1 MKHSHTSYDLW
12 HIVMGLDFCYTVHSE
27 MLCYQ
32 SVEAMKK
39 TNTSLHTRTLTGR
52 QLCQQRG
59 WTWILAPKPFDV
71 VSSLLYLGVVFTDWY
86 ISCDCESPGT
96 KLLLISGIVLILLS
110 IDRLEYW
117 WYGEETPAVSAIALL
132 LARILLIECVAQL
145 DHFNISPF
153 LYLIPPF
160 LATLYFGNRVGYL
173 LAGLAWIVYQFKQ
186 WMYEPYWYQNGRVV
200 NNFIIFT
207 LGLIFAI
214 TMART
219 VTKEKESRVRAE
231 QLLTELEAS
240 HQQLKAYSTQ
250 VAELATTKERNR
262 LARDIHDTLGHY
274 LTVINVQL
282 EKALA
287 FRKLNSQEADQAVS
301 DAKRL
306 ASEALQDVRISVGA
320 LRATDEA
327 FTFSSAINNLVDRVR
342 GTSLSIEVDITG
354 NDAGYSKQA
363 LITLYRAAQE
373 GLTNIQKHAHASSV
387 QMSIHF
393 LESEVNLTL
402 SDNGCGFAVTHLV
415 SRQPGQDGQYGQ
427 YGLQGVQERLET
439 VGGHLQVD
447 SRIGEGTRLFVT
459 VPRDMLT
466 NHPTLATTN
475 FAFAPEDR

>member
-1 MKHSHTSYDLW
+1 MTSGNAPCDIW
-12 HIVMGLDFCYTVHSE
+12 HIVMELNFCYTVLSE

-32 SVEAMKK
+32 PVNAMNK
-39 TNTSLHTRTLTGR
+39 TKTSLHISTLTGK

-71 VSSLLYLGVVFTDWY
+71 VSSSLYLGVVLTDFY
-86 ISCDCESPGT
+86 VTCDCEYRGT
-96 KLLLISGIVLILLS
+96 SSLLIIGAILILLS

-117 WYGEETPAVSAIALL
+117 FYGEETPDVPAIALL
-132 LARILLIECVAQL
+132 IARILLIECVAQL
-145 DHFNISPF
+145 DNFNISPF

-160 LATLYFGNRVGYL
+160 LATQYFGNRAGYL
-173 LAGLAWIVYQFKQ
+173 LAGFAWIVYQIKL
-186 WMYEPYWYQNGRVV
+186 WLREPFWYNDGRVV

-214 TMART
+214 TIART

-240 HQQLKAYSTQ
+240 HQQLKAYSEQ

-327 FTFSSAINNLVDRVR
+327 FTFSSAINNLVERVR
-342 GTSLSIEVDITG
+342 STSLSIEVDITG
-354 NDAGYSKQA
+354 DDADFSKQA
-363 LITLYRAAQE
+363 LMTLYRAAQE

-387 QMSIHF
+387 HMSIHF
-393 LESEVNLTL
+393 LESEATLSL
-402 SDNGCGFAVTHLV
+402 SDNGCGFDVTQLF
-415 SRQPGQDGQYGQ
+415 SRQNGLYGQ

-447 SRIGEGTRLFVT
+447 SHAGEGTRLFVT

-466 NHPTLATTN
+466 NHAALARTN
-475 FAFAPEDR
+475 FAFTPEDR